1 MNWEVHY
8 EQGKAG
14 GTLDAERCLCVRE
27 VREANT
33 GVCSRVRGEVWSA
46 RTDDAKGGCVMF
58 VPNELN
64 KWDIWVYT
72 GEEVSQ
78 SEVDFINEHFPE
90 EVEVALRNLVQ
101 AARALGVK

>member
-1 MNWEVHY
+1 
-8 EQGKAG
+8 
-14 GTLDAERCLCVRE
+14 
-27 VREANT
+27 
-33 GVCSRVRGEVWSA
+33 
-46 RTDDAKGGCVMF
+46 MF